1 MAPNDKTGSGIK
13 LINKQLNY
21 SHILILLISLLIFS
35 VLFGIVQYAN
45 AERMKSAYFQEQSN
59 RKNAETQIATIQSQ
73 LNAKSNEAENLQ
85 TKISSTEQQLA
96 SVSAQ
101 LNTAQQELAQ
111 AKGQIQEQ
119 QTQIYETSREVGKV
133 EQRILTLESFVSENA
148 YLPDQIAVQIHSKCG
163 NPITKTGDT
172 CFIDTCKMG
181 KDMMDCLG
189 FKWYDDNSTSGD
201 LQSLFDIWSFWN
213 SKKGDCDDFAFFT
226 SAWLR
231 YEIEQSKNV
240 CSSTVALMKPKTTSF
255 LFFETCGD
263 ALSAISVK
271 NESQIFDVCGCFSS
285 GGCHCEVGVNSNPSL
300 TPFDNNFFES
310 VYLFEPQGGAYQGK
324 SNEEFNSGIGWL
336 FANNDFYD
344 IDMGTNQASS
354 SLSSLKED
362 LLKSYS

>member
-1 MAPNDKTGSGIK
+1 MPTQKSNGRTSAYVLTG
-13 LINKQLNY
+13 
-21 SHILILLISLLIFS
+21 LLIITILSAI
-35 VLFGIVQYAN
+35 FGIAQYYN
-45 AERMKSAYFQEQSN
+45 SNYFKNLYTQEQSA
-59 RKNAETQIATIQSQ
+59 KQNAEAQITNIQSQ
-73 LNAKSNEAENLQ
+73 LNTKLSEAESLQ
-85 TKISSTEQQLA
+85 TKLSSTEQQLA
-96 SVSAQ
+96 SASAQ

-133 EQRILTLESFVSENA
+133 EQRILTLENFVSENA

-201 LQSLFDIWSFWN
+201 LQSLFDVWSFWN

-231 YEIEQSKNV
+231 YEIEQSKKI

-263 ALSAISVK
+263 ALSAININDVG
-271 NESQIFDVCGCFSS
+271 QVYDVCGCFSS

-300 TPFDNNFFES
+300 TPFDNYFFES

-336 FANNDFYD
+336 FAKDDFYD